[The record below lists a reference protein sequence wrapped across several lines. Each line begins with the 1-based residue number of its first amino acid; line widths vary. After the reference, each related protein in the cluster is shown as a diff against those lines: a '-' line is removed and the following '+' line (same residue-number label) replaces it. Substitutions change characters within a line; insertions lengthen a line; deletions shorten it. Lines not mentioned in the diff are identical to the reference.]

1 MRKQMPVRSIYKRAI
16 ACLAFAIGLA
26 VPVLAHSETTL
37 RVVMQSDLK
46 ILDPIW
52 TTAYIVRNYGYMVYD
67 TLFAMDANGDIKP
80 QMVDSYS
87 VSADN
92 LTWTFTLRDGLLFHD
107 GAPVTSDDC
116 IASIKRWGAKD
127 AVGQALMTFIKD
139 MKATDAKTFTISL
152 NASTGLMLQG
162 LGKPSS
168 NPAFIM
174 PKRVA
179 ETPPSEQI
187 RDYVGSGPFVFRSDE
202 WKPGVKAIFVKFD
215 KYKPRPEPVSG
226 MAGGKV
232 VKLDRVEWIVMSD
245 QQTAVNALKA
255 GEIDFMEQPQI
266 DLLPEIAKSPDIK
279 LVDGNP
285 LGFQFAFRF
294 NTLHKPFD
302 NPKIRQALL
311 YAFNQ
316 EDFMKA
322 TVGDSSYYKACK
334 ALFICGTPFASDEGM
349 TDKLESNFKKAR
361 QLLKE
366 AEYDG
371 APVVLLQSTDLAVL
385 TNLAPVAKSLMEK
398 IGMKVDMQSMD
409 WQTVVARRTK
419 KDAPDKGG
427 WNAMLTSW
435 VAADVLNPVGSA
447 FVNASCDKAPF
458 GWPCDPELEKLRSAF
473 AHESDPVKQKAIAEA
488 VQVRETEYPTY
499 INVGQYYLPF
509 AMRKNI
515 TGVISAPVTVFWNVE
530 KTGG

>member
-1 MRKQMPVRSIYKRAI
+1 MSLRPLRQFAI
-16 ACLAFAIGLA
+16 AGLTIAIGFA
-26 VPVLAHSETTL
+26 ATAHAETTL
-37 RVVMQSDLK
+37 RAVMQSDLK

-107 GAPVTSDDC
+107 GAPVTSEDC

-127 AVGQALMTFIKD
+127 AVGQTLMTFVKE
-139 MKATDAKTFTISL
+139 MKAVDANTFTISL
-152 NASTGLMLQG
+152 NAPTGLMLQG

-179 ETPPSEQI
+179 ETPPSEQVK
-187 RDYVGSGPFVFRSDE
+187 DYVGSGPFVFKTEE
-202 WKPGVKAIFVKFD
+202 WKPGVKAVFVKFD
-215 KYKPRPEPVSG
+215 KYKPRPEPASG

-232 VKLDRVEWIVMSD
+232 VKVDRVEWIVMSD
-245 QQTAVNALKA
+245 QQTVVNALKA
-255 GEIDFMEQPQI
+255 GEIDFVEQPSV
-266 DLLPEIAKSPDIK
+266 DLLPEITKSPDVKI
-279 LVDGNP
+279 VNANP
-285 LGFQFAFRF
+285 LGYQYAFRF
-294 NTLHKPFD
+294 NVLHKPFD

-311 YAFNQ
+311 YAFDQ
-316 EDFMKA
+316 EDFLKA
-322 TVGDSSYYKACK
+322 AIGDPNYYKECK
-334 ALFICGTPFASDEGM
+334 ALFICGMPFQSDAGM

-361 QLLKE
+361 ELLKE
-366 AEYDG
+366 GGYDG

-419 KDAPDKGG
+419 KDPSDKGG
-427 WNAMLTSW
+427 WDAMLTSW
-435 VAADVLNPVGSA
+435 AAADVLNPVSSA

-458 GWPCDPELEKLRSAF
+458 GWPCDPELEKLRADF
-473 AHESDPVKQKAIAEA
+473 ARESDPAKQKAIVDA
-488 VQVRETEYPTY
+488 VQIRETEYPTY
-499 INVGQYYLPF
+499 INVGQYYVPF

-515 TGVISAPVTVFWNVE
+515 NGVITAPVTVFWNVE
-530 KTGG
+530 KAEP

>member
-1 MRKQMPVRSIYKRAI
+1 MANQRIWRLISVALSFALLTMLPVI
-16 ACLAFAIGLA
+16 AKA
-26 VPVLAHSETTL
+26 ETTL
-37 RVVMQSDLK
+37 RVVMQTDLK

-67 TLFAMDANGDIKP
+67 TLLAMDADGQIKP
-80 QMVDSYS
+80 QMLESYK
-87 VSADN
+87 VSDDK

-127 AVGQALMTFIKD
+127 AMGQALMSFVKD
-139 MKATDAKTFTISL
+139 MSVVDAKTFTITL
-152 NASTGLMLQG
+152 NQPTGLMLQA

-179 ETPPSEQI
+179 ETPPNQRIKETI
-187 RDYVGSGPFVFRSDE
+187 GSGPFVFKADE
-202 WKPGVKAIFVKFD
+202 WRPGVKAVFVKFD
-215 KYKPRPEPVSG
+215 KYKPRPEPASG

-232 VKLDRVEWIVMSD
+232 VKVDRVEWIVMND

-255 GEIDFMEQPQI
+255 GEIDFMETPQI
-266 DLLPEIAKSPDIK
+266 DLLPELQKSPDVK
-279 LVDGNP
+279 LFNGNV
-285 LGFQFAFRF
+285 LGNQFAFRF
-294 NTLHKPFD
+294 NTTQPPFD
-302 NPKIRQALL
+302 NAKVREALW

-316 EDFMKA
+316 EDFLQA
-322 TVGDSSYYKACK
+322 SIGDSNYYQPCK
-334 ALFICGTPFASDEGM
+334 AMFVCGTPFATDVGM

-361 QLLKE
+361 ELLKE
-366 AEYDG
+366 ANYDG
-371 APVVLLQSTDLAVL
+371 TPVVLLQSTDLGTL

-398 IGMKVDMQSMD
+398 AGMKVDMQSMD
-409 WQTVVARRTK
+409 WQTVVARRTR
-419 KDAPDKGG
+419 KDPPDKGG

-435 VAADVLNPVGSA
+435 VAADILNPVSSA

-458 GWPCDPELEKLRSAF
+458 GWPCDEQLTKLRADF
-473 AHESDPVKQKAIAEA
+473 ARETDPAKQKAIVEA
-488 VQVRETEYPTY
+488 VQKREVEYPTY
-499 INVGQYYLPF
+499 IDLGQWSQPF

-515 TGVISAPVTVFWNVE
+515 DGVLVAPVTIFWNVS
-530 KTGG
+530 KAGG

>member
-1 MRKQMPVRSIYKRAI
+1 MIFRSARVHVA
-16 ACLAFAIGLA
+16 ACLALVIGFAA
-26 VPVLAHSETTL
+26 PTRADAETTL
-37 RVVMQSDLK
+37 RAVMQSDLK

-67 TLFAMDANGDIKP
+67 TLFAMDAKGEIKP
-80 QMVDSYS
+80 EMVDTYS

-116 IASIKRWGAKD
+116 IASIKRWGARD
-127 AVGQALMTFIKD
+127 AVGQTLMTFVKE
-139 MKATDAKTFTISL
+139 MKVVDAKTFTIGL
-152 NASTGLMLQG
+152 NAPTGLMLQG

-179 ETPPSEQI
+179 ETPPNEQI
-187 RDYVGSGPFVFRSDE
+187 KEYIGSGPFVFKAEE
-202 WKPGVKAIFVKFD
+202 WKPGVKAVFVKNE
-215 KYKPRPEPVSG
+215 KYKPRPEPPSG

-232 VKLDRVEWIVMSD
+232 VKVDRVEWIVMND

-266 DLLPEIAKSPDIK
+266 DLLPEIAKSSDVK

-285 LGFQFAFRF
+285 LGYQFAFRF
-294 NTLHKPFD
+294 NVLHKPFD
-302 NPKIRQALL
+302 NAKIREAVL

-316 EDFMKA
+316 EDFLKA
-322 TVGDSSYYKACK
+322 TIGDPSYYTECK
-334 ALFICGTPFASDEGM
+334 ALFICGTPFASDVGM

-361 QLLKE
+361 EMLKD
-366 AEYDG
+366 AGYDG
-371 APVVLLQSTDLAVL
+371 TPVVLLQSTDLAVL
-385 TNLAPVAKSLMEK
+385 TNLAPVGKSLMEK
-398 IGMKVDMQSMD
+398 IGLKVDMQSMD

-419 KDAPDKGG
+419 KDDPAKGG
-427 WNAMLTSW
+427 WNAMFTSW
-435 VAADVLNPVGSA
+435 VAADVLNPVSA
-447 FVNASCDKAPF
+447 AFINASCDKAPF
-458 GWPCDPELEKLRSAF
+458 GWPCDAELEKLRAAF
-473 AHESDPVKQKAIAEA
+473 AREADPAKQKAIADA

-499 INVGQYYLPF
+499 INVGEYRLPF
-509 AMRKNI
+509 AMRKSVE
-515 TGVISAPVTVFWNVE
+515 GVIAAPVTIFWNVE
-530 KTGG
+530 KKGG